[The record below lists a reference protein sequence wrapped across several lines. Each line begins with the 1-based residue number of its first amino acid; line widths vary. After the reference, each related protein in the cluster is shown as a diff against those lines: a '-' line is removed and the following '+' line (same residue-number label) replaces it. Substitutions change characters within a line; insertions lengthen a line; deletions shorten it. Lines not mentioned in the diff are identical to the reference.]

1 MTSTPDQT
9 ENLRSKI
16 RHCLSARQKQR
27 IVADQTLPAG
37 VIIPLFEKDGA
48 VHVLLTLRTE
58 TVATHK
64 GQISFPGGAWEPG
77 DQSILDTAL
86 RETHEE
92 VGIDPDDFEIVGEL
106 DDVIAVSD
114 HLVTPF
120 VGFFPYPYEFKVSDI
135 EIAELIEIPLDF
147 FLDDSN
153 RRSGK
158 REHRGNRVTVHY
170 YDYGE
175 HTVWGLT
182 AHILKGFLDICFR
195 SAQ

>member
-1 MTSTPDQT
+1 MDTSSHQI
-9 ENLRSKI
+9 ESVKSKI
-16 RHCLSARQKQR
+16 KAALLSHNKHR
-27 IVADQTLPAG
+27 IEDDRTLPAG
-37 VIIPLFEKDGA
+37 VIIPLFEKEGSI
-48 VHVLLTLRTE
+48 HVLLTLRTE

-77 DQSILDTAL
+77 DSSILQTAL

-92 VGIDPDDFEIVGEL
+92 VGIEPGDFEIIGEL

-120 VGFFPYPYEFKVSDI
+120 VGFFPYPYDFKVSEI
-135 EIAELIEIPLDF
+135 EIAELVQIPLDF
-147 FLDDSN
+147 FLNDAN
-153 RRSGK
+153 RRSGL

-170 YDYGE
+170 YDYGG

-182 AHILKGFLDICFR
+182 AHILKGFLDLCFR
-195 SAQ
+195 DRE

>member
-1 MTSTPDQT
+1 MDTSSEQLQSIKAKIKSCLGHYRKYKI
-9 ENLRSKI
+9 EN
-16 RHCLSARQKQR
+16 
-27 IVADQTLPAG
+27 DNTLPAG

-48 VHVLLTLRTE
+48 IHVLLTLRTE

-77 DQSILDTAL
+77 DSSILDTAL
-86 RETHEE
+86 REAHEE
-92 VGIDPDDFEIVGEL
+92 VGIKPEDFEIIGEL

-120 VGFFPYPYEFKVSDI
+120 VGFFPYPYDFKVSDV
-135 EIAELIEIPLDF
+135 EIAELVEIPLDF

-182 AHILKGFLDICFR
+182 AHILKGFLDLCFNK
-195 SAQ
+195 SS